1 MGNSLDC
8 CKDNSNIDHEN
19 NSEVKLKRM
28 KTASTSKNSNKLVS
42 QQDLKWKKVILFSK
56 KKTERNLLTVRN
68 KTNSSKF

>member
-28 KTASTSKNSNKLVS
+28 KTASTLKNSNKLVS

-56 KKTERNLLTVRN
+56 KKQKEIY
-68 KTNSSKF
+68 